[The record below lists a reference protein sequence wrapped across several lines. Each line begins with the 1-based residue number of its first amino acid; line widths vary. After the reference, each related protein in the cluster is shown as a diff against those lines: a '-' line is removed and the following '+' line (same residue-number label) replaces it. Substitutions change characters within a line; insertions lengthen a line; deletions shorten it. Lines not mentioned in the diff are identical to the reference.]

1 MEIKSSKIEYLRMKI
16 GRYVFALGMR
26 DVSDC
31 LGMLRQLDIYTAR
44 DGRDDFEPVERAGS
58 GWRIVGIWV

>member
-1 MEIKSSKIEYLRMKI
+1 MKI

-44 DGRDDFEPVERAGS
+44 DGRETISNQWKGQGQDGV
-58 GWRIVGIWV
+58 